1 MSEPIVNPSTG
12 QILPDAL
19 DPLVE
24 AERLVDA
31 YLRRQGAHYDY
42 RRRLRERIAELR
54 GPAELPKRRFRTDRQ
69 ARVAACPRCGGIPSD
84 V

>member
-1 MSEPIVNPSTG
+1 MSEAIVNPSTG

-54 GPAELPKRRFRTDRQ
+54 GPADLPKPRFQTDRQ
-69 ARVAACPRCGGIPSD
+69 RRVASCPRCGAHPSD